1 MNLVNTYKLIADI
14 LEFNDAALEAL
25 TIKLKTQCID
35 WDAVV
40 IEGSKHLVLPALYCR
55 LSTKN
60 LLHYLPKDL
69 ETYLKEIT
77 DINRNRN
84 KAILKQAKG
93 ISKLFKTHHIDH
105 VFLKGTALC
114 ATNYFEDIAARMIG
128 DIDILVEKEKLQEA
142 YVLLENNSYKGVK
155 TTLGSDFFEHKHL
168 PRLISKD
175 HIGAVEL
182 HLKLF
187 MTYQLDALSAEH
199 ILKHNNQNF
208 DINIPSNTHLLMH
221 NILNYE
227 LNDFG
232 KLYHTI
238 NFRAAYDTIVLLPK
252 INTAHLKQI
261 VNKTPFKSY
270 FKKLNLFFTSLQDAI
285 TLKPTLVNT
294 FYLVRLKYRLLYV
307 IHYKGIKTLSFTK
320 VLLHRSYMFC
330 YNTKYRTAVWNDR
343 ARIINEFKKQ

>member
-1 MNLVNTYKLIADI
+1 MANLVHTYQLIADI
-14 LEFNDAALEAL
+14 LNVNDTTIDTL
-25 TIKLKTQCID
+25 TLKLKTEAID
-35 WDAVV
+35 WDSVV
-40 IEGSKHLVLPALYCR
+40 VEGSKHLVLPALYCR
-55 LSTKN
+55 LKSK
-60 LLHYLPKDL
+60 HVISYLPQELQD
-69 ETYLKEIT
+69 YLKAIT
-77 DINRNRN
+77 SINRNRN
-84 KAILKQAKG
+84 KAILKQALDL
-93 ISKLFKTHHIDH
+93 SQLLTTHKIDH

-114 ATNYFEDIAARMIG
+114 ATNYFEDNAERMIG
-128 DIDILVEKEKLQEA
+128 DIDILIEKTRLNEA
-142 YVLLENNSYKGVK
+142 YALLEKQGYTGVK
-155 TTLGSDFFEHKHL
+155 TTLGTDFFEHKHL

-199 ILKHNNQNF
+199 ILKHKNQNF

-227 LNDFG
+227 VNDFG

-252 INTAHLKQI
+252 INTAHLKQTF
-261 VNKTPFKSY
+261 NKTPFKSY
-270 FKKLNLFFTSLQDAI
+270 LKKLNLFFSSLHEAI

-320 VLLHRSYMFC
+320 VLLHRVYMFG
-330 YNTKYRTAVWNDR
+330 YNTKYRKAVWNDR
-343 ARIINEFKKQ
+343 ARIIKALTK